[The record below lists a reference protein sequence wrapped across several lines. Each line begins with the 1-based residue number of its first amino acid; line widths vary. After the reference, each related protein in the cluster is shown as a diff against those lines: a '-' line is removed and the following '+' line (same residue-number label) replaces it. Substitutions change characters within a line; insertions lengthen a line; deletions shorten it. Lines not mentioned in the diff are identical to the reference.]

1 MMMLVCKLRRH
12 SSGTGTFVHLHE
24 KAWEDDGVDA
34 MDWGI
39 QSEASGMER
48 VLVYVASWAA
58 CRSDEVTEEARGD
71 GRLLQNYSDYPPHAQ
86 DSMRI

>member
-12 SSGTGTFVHLHE
+12 SSGTELSC
-24 KAWEDDGVDA
+24 DGLGDTCI
-34 MDWGI
+34 GI
-39 QSEASGMER
+39 CGIMVGM
-48 VLVYVASWAA
+48 
-58 CRSDEVTEEARGD
+58 RSDEVMEEARED